1 MHFHG
6 LLVRV
11 RVSRLSKGKVEGN
24 WFRRLFSRWTCF
36 SVVTPAK
43 AASENCEEREQSE
56 PLNLS
61 LLALFSEDQG
71 LSLENKHWPV
81 EELQFL
87 KQNDRLV

>member
-1 MHFHG
+1 M
-6 LLVRV
+6 
-11 RVSRLSKGKVEGN
+11 
-24 WFRRLFSRWTCF
+24 
-36 SVVTPAK
+36 VTPAK